1 VITDHVDNRECFEEC
16 AVSVTDIAARYT
28 PAVSWF
34 YDTVAAD
41 AVLDAVAEVVPD
53 VRAAVA
59 DGGSVLEVGCGGGQL
74 AHRLINLHPG
84 ISVTGIDL
92 SAEQIARA
100 TKRSKA
106 LPSRDSE
113 RLHFQ
118 TASALDIPFADDTF
132 DAVVSIASI
141 KHWPDRE
148 KGVREMARV
157 LKDRG
162 LLLIAEADR
171 SCRLDDARRFAR
183 SARRPAPLR
192 LPYLWIFRTYV
203 AGQGLDLDD
212 AREAIAGQALVDP
225 TVQRVAGTPFL
236 KITGTKTRARN

>member
-1 VITDHVDNRECFEEC
+1 M
-16 AVSVTDIAARYT
+16 TDITAIYS

-41 AVLDAVAEVVPD
+41 AVLDAVSDVVAD
-53 VRAAVA
+53 ICTAVA
-59 DGGSVLEVGCGGGQL
+59 DGGSVLEVGCGGGQF
-74 AHRLINLHPG
+74 AHRLISLHPG

-100 TKRSKA
+100 NKRSTA
-106 LPSRDSE
+106 LPLKDRQ

-118 TASALDIPFADDTF
+118 TASALDIPFAENTF

-148 KGVREMARV
+148 KGVHEMVRV

-162 LLLIAEADR
+162 RLLITETDR
-171 SCRLDDARRFAR
+171 SCHLDDARRFAR
-183 SARRPAPLR
+183 SARLPTPLR
-192 LPYLWIFRTYV
+192 LPYLWMFRTYV

-212 AREAIAGQALVDP
+212 ARRVIAGQDLVD
-225 TVQRVAGTPFL
+225 TAVQRVAGTPFL
-236 KITGTKTRARN
+236 TIAGTRR